1 MAVAARGIPT
11 VTPLALGERW
21 VRLRPVD
28 SFLITRSLENTQTLS
43 EFIAATLPALPL
55 PRQTLIRQ
63 SLARA
68 LGEFI
73 ARLHAAGVIHRD
85 LHCGNLLV
93 RLDADDHPA
102 LFLIDLHTV
111 RLSAPLGWPASRDNL
126 VLLNSWLAARTNRAD
141 RLRFWHAYGAA
152 RHRAAPAEDKA
163 LWHAGPPAAALA
175 RELEKR
181 SWISNR
187 RFWERRD
194 RRCLKTNRYYQRI
207 HSPTVSGHAVTDLD
221 PAALAQLLADPDAPF
236 QRPDVILLKNSR
248 SSTVAEWQ
256 VRVHGELRP
265 VIYKRFRITAGSD
278 PWVNR
283 LRLSPALRSWVWGQG
298 LRERQLPT
306 ARPLAVLHR
315 RRRGLCYEGYL
326 LTEKIPDAV
335 DLHGLMDELRG
346 LTPTSPALC
355 FGCTSTGWLN
365 SFAASTNASCRTA
378 TSRPRTFSP
387 HVPGPRSSHRRSRS
401 STSLAFGV
409 MASCCGAGA
418 YKTWPA

>member
-1 MAVAARGIPT
+1 MAGAGK
-11 VTPLALGERW
+11 
-21 VRLRPVD
+21 
-28 SFLITRSLENTQTLS
+28 TL
-43 EFIAATLPALPL
+43 L
-55 PRQTLIRQ
+55 
-63 SLARA
+63 
-68 LGEFI
+68 
-73 ARLHAAGVIHRD
+73 D
-85 LHCGNLLV
+85 LQ
-93 RLDADDHPA
+93 PK
-102 LFLIDLHTV
+102 
-111 RLSAPLGWPASRDNL
+111 
-126 VLLNSWLAARTNRAD
+126 VL
-141 RLRFWHAYGAA
+141 
-152 RHRAAPAEDKA
+152 
-163 LWHAGPPAAALA
+163 
-175 RELEKR
+175 
-181 SWISNR
+181 
-187 RFWERRD
+187 ERRD

-335 DLHGLMDELRG
+335 DLHGLMDELHG

-387 HVPGPRSSHRRSRS
+387 HVPGPHPRTDVLVHRPRWRSGS
-401 STSLAFGV
+401 
-409 MASCCGAGA
+409 
-418 YKTWPA
+418 WPVAAAPARTKPGPPERQLLP